1 MSEFIK
7 NIKSEIEQSSIR
19 MSFEDDNVFACEIID
34 KLISHIEVSEKG
46 INVAGHLKR
55 CGCTYCN

>member
-7 NIKSEIEQSSIR
+7 NIKSEVEESNIR

-34 KLISHIEVSEKG
+34 KLISQIETSEKG
-46 INVAGHLKR
+46 INVANHIER